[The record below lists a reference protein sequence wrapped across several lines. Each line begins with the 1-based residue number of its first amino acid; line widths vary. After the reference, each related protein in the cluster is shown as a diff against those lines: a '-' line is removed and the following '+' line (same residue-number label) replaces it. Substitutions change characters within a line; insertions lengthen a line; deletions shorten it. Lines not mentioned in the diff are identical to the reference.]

1 MFKSVWGFI
10 KRVARAVFGIGKEVV
25 TSVIALA
32 KAPFALIVAGYHN
45 APSALA
51 VIPSIVITLV
61 AGTIAILILILT
73 NLAVTV
79 ACNVYG
85 VFTGDFDPL
94 DLDQTLTEMYG
105 SPAAPTTTEV
115 VPIDFPVDFVYVDFG
130 SGAVT

>member
-25 TSVIALA
+25 TSVIAIA
-32 KAPFALIVAGYHN
+32 KTPFALIVAGYHN
-45 APSALA
+45 APSTLA
-51 VIPSIVITLV
+51 TVPFIIITLV
-61 AGTIAILILILT
+61 AGTIAVLILVLT
-73 NLAVTV
+73 NLAVTI

-85 VFTGDFDPL
+85 VFTGDFEPF
-94 DLDQTLTEMYG
+94 DLDQKLTEMYG

-115 VPIDFPVDFVYVDFG
+115 VPTDFPVDFVYVDFG